1 LLPPPPGIYS
11 FAFTPQRGDRGWS
24 AKNLFIMKIQSI
36 RGVKDILPDEIW
48 KWQYI
53 ESIAHNIFPRYG
65 FKEIRLPI
73 FEDTRLFS
81 RSIGETTD
89 IVEKEMYTFKDRSGD
104 SITLRP
110 EGTASVVRAYV
121 EHKMYYPPSV
131 LKMFYIGP
139 MFRYERPQAGR
150 LRQFNQIGVEA
161 MGSPSPIVDVEVM
174 TMLMEFFKEL
184 GLKNIKLEI
193 NSLGSQECRPHYREL
208 LQAEIEKHL
217 DLLCANCT
225 SRYQRNPLR
234 VLDCKVEQC
243 GKIADGLPK
252 LIDHLDTASA
262 EHFSEVR
269 SLLDSAGTPYSV
281 NPRLVRGL
289 DYYNRTAF
297 EVTSQNLGAQNA
309 ICGGGRYDTLVEE
322 LDGPSTPC
330 FGFALGL
337 ERLVSLVPFEDL
349 KDRHKNPDIFIVC
362 LGEETKTTG
371 FQIAHELRLKGFKVD
386 RDYEMGSMK
395 SQMRKA
401 NKTQSRFSLIL
412 GENEIKSGK
421 LILKNMETGDQIEC
435 PAEELADQM
444 AELSSK
450 QE

>member
-1 LLPPPPGIYS
+1 
-11 FAFTPQRGDRGWS
+11 
-24 AKNLFIMKIQSI
+24 MKIQSI

-53 ESIAHNIFPRYG
+53 ESIAHKIFPRYG
-65 FKEIRLPI
+65 FREIRLPI

-89 IVEKEMYTFKDRSGD
+89 IVEKEMYTFEDRGGD

-121 EHKMYYPPSV
+121 QHKMHNPPGV

-161 MGSPSPIVDVEVM
+161 MGSSSPIVDVEVM
-174 TMLMEFFKEL
+174 TMLMEFFREL
-184 GLKNIKLEI
+184 GLTKARLQI
-193 NSLGSQECRPHYREL
+193 NSLGSQESRPQYREL
-208 LQAEIEKHL
+208 LKTAIEKHL
-217 DLLCANCT
+217 DALCDNCKN
-225 SRYQRNPLR
+225 RYQRNPLR
-234 VLDCKVEQC
+234 VLDCKAKQC
-243 GKIADGLPK
+243 GEIAQKLPK

-281 NPRLVRGL
+281 NTRLVRGL

-297 EVTSQNLGAQNA
+297 EVTSEDLGAQNT

-330 FGFALGL
+330 FGFALGM
-337 ERLVSLVPFEDL
+337 ERLVSLVPFDDSKNL
-349 KDRHKNPDIFIVC
+349 QKNPDIFIVC
-362 LGEETKTTG
+362 LGEEAKTTG
-371 FQIAHELRLKGFKVD
+371 FKIAHELRLKGFRVE
-386 RDYEMGSMK
+386 RDYDTGSMK

-401 NKTQSRFSLIL
+401 NKAQCRFALIL
-412 GENEIKSGK
+412 GENEIRSGEF
-421 LILKNMETGDQIEC
+421 LLKNMETGEQTQC
-435 PAEELADQM
+435 PAQELANEIS
-444 AELSSK
+444 AKLNAI
-450 QE
+450 

>member
-1 LLPPPPGIYS
+1 
-11 FAFTPQRGDRGWS
+11 
-24 AKNLFIMKIQSI
+24 MKIQSI

-53 ESIAHNIFPRYG
+53 ESIAHKIFPRYG
-65 FKEIRLPI
+65 FKEIRLPV

-81 RSIGETTD
+81 RSIGEATD
-89 IVEKEMYTFKDRSGD
+89 IVEKEMYTFQDRGGD

-121 EHKMYYPPSV
+121 EHKMYNPPSV

-184 GLKNIKLEI
+184 GLTDIKLQI
-193 NSLGSQECRPHYREL
+193 NSLGSQECRPQYREL
-208 LQAEIEKHL
+208 LQTEIEKHL
-217 DLLCANCT
+217 DQLCSNCIN
-225 SRYQRNPLR
+225 RYKRNPLR
-234 VLDCKVEQC
+234 VLDCKAQQC
-243 GKIADGLPK
+243 GKIAEGLPK
-252 LIDHLDTASA
+252 LIDHLDPASA
-262 EHFSEVR
+262 EHFAEVR
-269 SLLDSAGTPYSV
+269 SLLDTAGTSYCV
-281 NPRLVRGL
+281 NPNLVRGL

-297 EVTSQNLGAQNA
+297 EVTSNNLGSQNA

-337 ERLVSLVPFEDL
+337 ERLVTLVPFDEEKTL
-349 KDRHKNPDIFIVC
+349 PKNPDIFIVC
-362 LGEETKTTG
+362 LGEEAKTAA
-371 FQIAHELRLKGFKVD
+371 FQIAHELRLKGFQVE
-386 RDYEMGSMK
+386 RDYAAGSMK

-401 NKTQSRFSLIL
+401 NKTQCRFSLIL
-412 GENEIKSGK
+412 GEDEIRSGK
-421 LILKNMETGDQIEC
+421 FALKNMETGEQIEC
-435 PAEELADQM
+435 SAQDLATEM
-444 AELSSK
+444 SKLSASS
-450 QE
+450 

>member
-1 LLPPPPGIYS
+1 
-11 FAFTPQRGDRGWS
+11 
-24 AKNLFIMKIQSI
+24 MKIQSI

-53 ESIAHNIFPRYG
+53 ESVAHNIFPRYG

-89 IVEKEMYTFKDRSGD
+89 IVEKEMYTFEDRSGD

-121 EHKMYYPPSV
+121 QHKMYNPPAV

-161 MGSPSPIVDVEVM
+161 MGSSSPVVDVEVM
-174 TMLMEFFKEL
+174 TMLVEFFREL
-184 GLKNIKLEI
+184 GLTETRLEI
-193 NSLGSQECRPHYREL
+193 NSLGSQECRPQYREFL
-208 LQAEIEKHL
+208 KTEIEKHL
-217 DLLCANCT
+217 DQLCDNCKN
-225 SRYQRNPLR
+225 RYQRNPLR
-234 VLDCKVEQC
+234 VLDCKAKHC
-243 GKIADGLPK
+243 GEVAEGLPK

-262 EHFSEVR
+262 DHFSEVR

-281 NPRLVRGL
+281 NPSLVRGL

-297 EVTSQNLGAQNA
+297 EVTSEDLGAQNA

-337 ERLVSLVPFEDL
+337 ERLVSLVPFDDL
-349 KDRHKNPDIFIVC
+349 KGLQKNPDLFIVC
-362 LGEETKTTG
+362 LGETTKTTG
-371 FQIAHELRLKGFKVD
+371 FQIAHEMRLKGFKVE

-401 NKTQSRFSLIL
+401 NKTQSRFTLII
-412 GENEIKSGK
+412 GENEIQSGK
-421 LILKNMETGDQIEC
+421 LVLKNMDTGEQTEC
-435 PAEELADQM
+435 PAEELANEM
-444 AELSSK
+444 VKFSSSP
-450 QE
+450 E

>member
-1 LLPPPPGIYS
+1 
-11 FAFTPQRGDRGWS
+11 
-24 AKNLFIMKIQSI
+24 MKIQSI

-73 FEDTRLFS
+73 FENTRLFS

-89 IVEKEMYTFKDRSGD
+89 IVEKEMYTFQDRGGD

-121 EHKMYYPPSV
+121 EHKMYNPPSV

-161 MGSPSPIVDVEVM
+161 MGSASPVVDVEVM
-174 TMLMEFFKEL
+174 TMLMEFFKAL
-184 GLKNIKLEI
+184 GLTDIKLEI
-193 NSLGSQECRPHYREL
+193 NSLGSQECRPQYREL
-208 LQAEIEKHL
+208 LKTEIEKHL
-217 DLLCANCT
+217 DQLCSNCKN
-225 SRYQRNPLR
+225 RYQRNPLR
-234 VLDCKVEQC
+234 VLDCKTEQC
-243 GKIADGLPK
+243 GKIAEGLPK
-252 LIDHLDTASA
+252 LIDHLDPASA

-269 SLLDSAGTPYSV
+269 SLLDSAGSSYSV
-281 NPRLVRGL
+281 NPNLVRGL

-337 ERLVSLVPFEDL
+337 ERLVSLLPFDDAKTL
-349 KDRHKNPDIFIVC
+349 KKNPDIFIVC
-362 LGEETKTTG
+362 MGEEAKTTG
-371 FQIAHELRLKGFKVD
+371 FKIAHELRLKGFRVE

-401 NKTQSRFSLIL
+401 NKAQCRLTLIL
-412 GENEIKSGK
+412 GENEIRSGK
-421 LILKNMETGDQIEC
+421 FVLKNMKTGEQIEC
-435 PAEELADQM
+435 PVEELATEI
-444 AELSSK
+444 AKLSTDS
-450 QE
+450 

>member
-1 LLPPPPGIYS
+1 
-11 FAFTPQRGDRGWS
+11 
-24 AKNLFIMKIQSI
+24 MKIQSI

-53 ESIAHNIFPRYG
+53 ESVAHNIFPRYG
-65 FKEIRLPI
+65 FKEIRLPV

-81 RSIGETTD
+81 RSIGEATD
-89 IVEKEMYTFKDRSGD
+89 IVEKEMYTFEDRGGD

-121 EHKMYYPPSV
+121 QHKMYNPPSV

-161 MGSPSPIVDVEVM
+161 MGSPSPVVDVEVM
-174 TMLMEFFKEL
+174 TMLVEFFREL
-184 GLKNIKLEI
+184 GLTETRLEI
-193 NSLGSQECRPHYREL
+193 NSLGSQECRPQYLEL
-208 LQAEIEKHL
+208 LKTEIEKHL
-217 DLLCANCT
+217 DQLCDNCKN
-225 SRYQRNPLR
+225 RYQRNPLR
-234 VLDCKVEQC
+234 VLDCKAKQC
-243 GKIADGLPK
+243 GEIAEGLPK

-262 EHFSEVR
+262 DHFSEVR

-281 NPRLVRGL
+281 NPSLVRGL

-309 ICGGGRYDTLVEE
+309 ICGGGRYDNLVEE

-337 ERLVSLVPFEDL
+337 ERLVSLIPFDDMKGL
-349 KDRHKNPDIFIVC
+349 QKYPDVFIVC
-362 LGEETKTTG
+362 LGEETKATG
-371 FQIAHELRLKGFKVD
+371 FQIAHELRLKGFWVE

-401 NKTQSRFSLIL
+401 NKTQSRLSLII
-412 GENEIKSGK
+412 GENEIRSGK
-421 LILKNMETGDQIEC
+421 FVLKNMETGEQKEC
-435 PAEELADQM
+435 PAQELATEI
-444 AELSSK
+444 AKTSANSK
-450 QE
+450 

>member
-1 LLPPPPGIYS
+1 
-11 FAFTPQRGDRGWS
+11 
-24 AKNLFIMKIQSI
+24 MKIQSI

-53 ESIAHNIFPRYG
+53 ESVAHTVFPRYG

-81 RSIGETTD
+81 RSIGEATD
-89 IVEKEMYTFKDRSGD
+89 IVEKEMYTFSDRGGD

-121 EHKMYYPPSV
+121 QHKMYNPPSV

-150 LRQFNQIGVEA
+150 LRQFNQIGVET
-161 MGSPSPIVDVEVM
+161 MGTSSPIVDVEVM
-174 TMLMEFFKEL
+174 TMLMEFFREL
-184 GLKNIKLEI
+184 GLKNTKLEI
-193 NSLGSQECRPHYREL
+193 NSLGNQDSRPQYRKL

-217 DLLCANCT
+217 DQLCSNCT

-234 VLDCKVEQC
+234 VLDCKAEEC
-243 GKIADGLPK
+243 GKVAKGLPK
-252 LIDHLDTASA
+252 LIDHLDPGSA
-262 EHFSEVR
+262 DHFSEVQ
-269 SLLDSAGTPYSV
+269 SLLDSAGTPYTV
-281 NPRLVRGL
+281 NPSLVRGL

-297 EVTSQNLGAQNA
+297 EVTSQDLGAQNA

-337 ERLVSLVPFEDL
+337 ERLVSLVPFDDL
-349 KDRHKNPDIFIVC
+349 KDLQKKPDIFIVC
-362 LGEETKTTG
+362 LGEATKATG
-371 FQIAHELRLKGFKVD
+371 FQIAHELRIKGFKVE

-401 NKTQSRFSLIL
+401 NKAQSRFTLII
-412 GENEIKSGK
+412 GENEIHSGN
-421 LILKNMETGDQIEC
+421 LILKDMETGEQKEC
-435 PAEELADQM
+435 LASDLATEITKIPAN
-444 AELSSK
+444 S
-450 QE
+450 